1 MDSALLAREF
11 VAHDANPEVN
21 PTCDSILDRLE
32 RAANQLNSVNV
43 SAIYEELLTAAR
55 CKLQVG
61 AQSLSASPP
70 ECVWTTAVAQ
80 RSSSP
85 PER

>member
-21 PTCDSILDRLE
+21 PTCDPILDRLE

-43 SAIYEELLTAAR
+43 SAIYEELLAA
-55 CKLQVG
+55 
-61 AQSLSASPP
+61 A
-70 ECVWTTAVAQ
+70 
-80 RSSSP
+80 
-85 PER
+85 